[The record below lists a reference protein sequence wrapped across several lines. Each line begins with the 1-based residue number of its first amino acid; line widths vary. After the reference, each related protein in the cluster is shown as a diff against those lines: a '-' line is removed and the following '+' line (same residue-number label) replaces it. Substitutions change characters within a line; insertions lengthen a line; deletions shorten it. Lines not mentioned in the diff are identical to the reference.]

1 MTTKDITTQL
11 IRKKKPHK
19 KFKATIQFDS
29 TPSQLTVEAKDTT
42 IKVKSFQPNPKR
54 YSFGKVPFLTATIE
68 LFMYPEKDLNNVLM
82 SIEAEKD
89 LFQVDIR
96 RCNELMAVIQKVKR
110 FQSVTR
116 ERKLIYLQKHG
127 YSFRNLRFQPN
138 SANVNVVEGYTTHD

>member
-1 MTTKDITTQL
+1 MTTEDITTQL

-54 YSFGKVPFLTATIE
+54 YSFGKVPFLGATIE
-68 LFMYPEKDLNNVLM
+68 FFMYPEKDLSNVLM

-89 LFQVDIR
+89 LWQVDFRRRKELEALLRKIR
-96 RCNELMAVIQKVKR
+96 Y
-110 FQSVTR
+110 FQLLTR
-116 ERKLIYLQKHG
+116 QRRIDYLQKHE
-127 YSFRNLRFQPN
+127 YSFRNLRFQPKN
-138 SANVNVVEGYTTHD
+138 ANVNVGEDIQQ